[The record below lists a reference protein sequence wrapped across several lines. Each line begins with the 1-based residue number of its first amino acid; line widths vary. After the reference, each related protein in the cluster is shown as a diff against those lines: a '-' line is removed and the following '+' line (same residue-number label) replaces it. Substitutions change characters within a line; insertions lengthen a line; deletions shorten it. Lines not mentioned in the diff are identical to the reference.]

1 MFLNLTFARWSSG
14 IIFRLSLP
22 SIFSADCQNIT
33 NISKT
38 LEGYFATGSSRNYT
52 RIQVD
57 FFPCVC
63 VFLNL
68 LTYSLTSTY
77 AHSKQ
82 KPRKVWVKSAP
93 RQNSVTIVSVYFKV
107 ALNWFNNY
115 NESVSSFQGGVAS
128 AQCKIK
134 GCPAA
139 RSREPIFAWKVTA
152 GKRGW
157 TQQTRKSSSAIVR
170 HHLANLTDTR
180 RALQPK
186 KQDGATA
193 R

>member
-1 MFLNLTFARWSSG
+1 M
-14 IIFRLSLP
+14 
-22 SIFSADCQNIT
+22 
-33 NISKT
+33 
-38 LEGYFATGSSRNYT
+38 
-52 RIQVD
+52 
-57 FFPCVC
+57 CV
-63 VFLNL
+63 LNL

-139 RSREPIFAWKVTA
+139 RSREAIFAWKVTA
-152 GKRGW
+152 GKRG
-157 TQQTRKSSSAIVR
+157 
-170 HHLANLTDTR
+170 
-180 RALQPK
+180 
-186 KQDGATA
+186 
-193 R
+193 